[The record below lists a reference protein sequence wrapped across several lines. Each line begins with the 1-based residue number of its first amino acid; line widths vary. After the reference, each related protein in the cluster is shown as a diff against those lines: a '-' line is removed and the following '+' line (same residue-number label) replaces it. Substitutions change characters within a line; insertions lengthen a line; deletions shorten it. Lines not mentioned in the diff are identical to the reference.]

1 MSTPFATQL
10 ERLETRHGFLRL
22 TADEVDAFA
31 AAGDSLL
38 LLTDEPQTCPEA
50 WDMAL
55 VLPEALK
62 AWPGRFRVGV
72 ADPAASREIAARFG
86 ASQLPAMLFQ
96 RDGAWVGKL
105 EGMFEWDR
113 LVAALGAMLA
123 APTARR
129 PGIGIPVRAAT
140 TSSCH

>member
-1 MSTPFATQL
+1 MSTPFTAQL
-10 ERLETRHGFLRL
+10 ERLVSRHGFARL
-22 TADEVDAFA
+22 TAAEVDSFA
-31 AAGDSLL
+31 AAGGDSVLL
-38 LLTDEPQTCPEA
+38 ITDEPPICPEA
-50 WDMAL
+50 WDLAL

-62 AWPGRFRVGV
+62 AWPGRFRAAV
-72 ADPAASREIAARFG
+72 ADPAASRDIAARFG
-86 ASQLPAMLFQ
+86 VSRLPAMLFQ

-129 PGIGIPVRAAT
+129 PGIGIPVRTA
-140 TSSCH
+140 SSCH

>member
-1 MSTPFATQL
+1 MSTPFDKQL
-10 ERLETRHGFLRL
+10 ERLAERHGFLRIG
-22 TADEVDAFA
+22 ADQVDTFA
-31 AAGDSLL
+31 ASGDSVL
-38 LLTDEPQTCPEA
+38 LLTAEPQTCPEA

-62 AWPGRFRVGV
+62 AWPGRFRAGV
-72 ADPAASREIAARFG
+72 ADPAASAAIAARFG
-86 ASQLPAMLFQ
+86 AGQLPAMLFQ

-113 LVAALGAMLA
+113 LVSALGAMLA

-129 PGIGIPVRAAT
+129 PGIGIPLRVAAA
-140 TSSCH
+140 SSCH